1 MWADKIG
8 AGCSLVRGAELCE
21 DAGAGEPA
29 AWCGGHPAYPADRGL
44 VRGKG
49 GPPEQGRNAVEQ
61 AAEARR
67 RGSQW

>member
-29 AWCGGHPAYPADRGL
+29 AWCGGASGL
-44 VRGKG
+44 PRRPGACAWES
-49 GPPEQGRNAVEQ
+49 GPPEQ